1 MRHHVGVTTDDVVSF
16 CRVCN
21 AMCGIIVSVADD
33 RILQVRGDD
42 QHPLSRGYTC
52 PKGRALGAFHH
63 HPARLDGHRRRI
75 ADPRGGAT
83 AEPVGGTDLIGE
95 LADLVRTTIA
105 EHGPDSVGMYLA
117 SGSAFDTNGRRAAE
131 RFLSRIGSL
140 QKYTATTIDTPCKPL
155 VAELMGGWSG
165 LTPIWDH
172 EQSDLLLL
180 FGTNPVVSHGHSNAI
195 ADPVRRL
202 REFRERGGY
211 VVVADPRRTETAAAS
226 DLHLRL
232 RPGTDAAVLAHLV
245 RQLLE
250 EPDRCDAVRTRADGV
265 EQVIEA
271 VAPFTARVVAEVTG
285 IEQAVLAELLAHI
298 RRTGRLSALTGTGT
312 SMSGLANSTEWL
324 LWVLHIITDSSD
336 RPGGMWFNP
345 GHLMQFDT
353 RSWSPSDGAPEQGP
367 RSRPELP
374 RRFGEHPCAALAD
387 EIEAGELRILF
398 VVGGNPVT
406 ALPDSVRTTEALASL
421 DALVVLDVVDTETT
435 ALASHVVATT
445 GQLERA
451 DLPWLLDAYQL
462 AVATQYTPA
471 VVEPGP
477 GRISTWRF
485 FSELGAAL
493 GVDVL
498 PRGISPD
505 EADDDVLLDEIL
517 ARSRS
522 TPAAVRAARHGEVV
536 SGAVHGWVHD
546 RVLPGGRWRLAP
558 AQLVEQFG
566 ADQRMLLEG
575 ETGADPSD
583 LHAFVLIPQ
592 RRSRTMNSQLRD
604 VTAPGGRP
612 EVPGAELAGADCLQL
627 GVADG
632 DTIVISSDHGSINAT
647 VQVSDRIERGCV
659 GLPHGW
665 ATVDV
670 SRLTSA
676 SDSVDPLTGM
686 VLQSGLPV
694 WITPAGP
701 GLRSSGT
708 ALTPHPQH

>member
-1 MRHHVGVTTDDVVSF
+1 MRHHVGVTTGDVVSF

-21 AMCGIIVSVADD
+21 AMCGIIVSVSED

-52 PKGRALGAFHH
+52 PKGRALGEFHH

-75 ADPRGGAT
+75 ADAGGASST
-83 AEPVGGTDLIGE
+83 EPVGGEDLIDELTDLVG
-95 LADLVRTTIA
+95 TTIA
-105 EHGPDSVGMYLA
+105 RHGPDSVGMYLA

-131 RFLSRIGSL
+131 RFLSRIGSR

-172 EQSDLLLL
+172 EQSSLLLL
-180 FGTNPVVSHGHSNAI
+180 FGSNPVVSHGHSNAI

-202 REFRERGGY
+202 REFRERGGC

-226 DLHLRL
+226 DLHLQL

-245 RQLLE
+245 RELLE
-250 EPDRCDAVRTRADGV
+250 EPQRCDEVRARTDGLD
-265 EQVIEA
+265 QVIAA
-271 VAPFTARVVAEVTG
+271 VAPFTAPVVAGITG
-285 IEQAVLAELLAHI
+285 LDQSVLAELLALI
-298 RRTGRLSALTGTGT
+298 GRSGRLSALTGTGT

-353 RSWSPSDGAPEQGP
+353 RSWSPSDGLPEPGP

-406 ALPDSVRTTEALASL
+406 ALPDTVRTTAALMSL

-451 DLPWLLDAYQL
+451 DLPWLLDVYQL

-477 GRISTWRF
+477 GRLSTWRF
-485 FSELGAAL
+485 FAELGAAL

-498 PRGISPD
+498 PRGMRPD
-505 EADDDVLLDEIL
+505 EADDDALLDEIL
-517 ARSRS
+517 SRSRS

-558 AQLVEQFG
+558 APLVEQFG
-566 ADQRMLLEG
+566 RDQQTLLAG
-575 ETGADPSD
+575 ATDADPD
-583 LHAFVLIPQ
+583 DPHAFVLIPQ
-592 RRSRTMNSQLRD
+592 RRLRTMNSQLRD
-604 VTAPGGRP
+604 VAAPGGRL
-612 EVPGAELAGADCLQL
+612 EVPGAELAGDDCARL
-627 GVADG
+627 GISDG
-632 DTIVISSDHGSINAT
+632 DTVVISSDHGSITAT
-647 VQVSDRIERGCV
+647 VQVSARMEQGCV

-665 ATVDV
+665 ASADV

-676 SDSVDPLTGM
+676 SEQVDPLTGM
-686 VLQSGLPV
+686 ILQSGLPV
-694 WITPAGP
+694 RIEPA
-701 GLRSSGT
+701 
-708 ALTPHPQH
+708 